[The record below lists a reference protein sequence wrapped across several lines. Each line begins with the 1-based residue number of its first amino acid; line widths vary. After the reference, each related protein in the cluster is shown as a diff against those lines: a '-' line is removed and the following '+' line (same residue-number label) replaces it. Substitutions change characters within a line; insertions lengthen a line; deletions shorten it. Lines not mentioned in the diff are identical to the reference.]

1 MVKLE
6 DLKNA
11 VEDLNNS
18 GLLKENL
25 VLKED
30 EDYVSAFMKAAEEAD
45 DLSDVVGKSLPDSV
59 VDAYEL
65 CKQEIKNRIMR
76 MSKSKKEAVTET
88 RKEEEPKMKKVSKKE
103 KSRYGHRMGTFAA
116 MLDDLFFKGTTL
128 EEALKVTGANGYNF
142 RTHLYRLRKSGIK
155 IVKDDQGIYKVV
167 S

>member
-45 DLSDVVGKSLPDSV
+45 DLSDEVGKSLPDSV

-103 KSRYGHRMGTFAA
+103 KSRYGHRIGTFGA
-116 MLDDLFFKGTTL
+116 MLDDLFFNGTTL
-128 EEALKVTGANGYNF
+128 EEALKVTGASVSRF
-142 RTHLYRLRKSGIK
+142 KSHLYHLRKNGIRIEK
-155 IVKDDQGIYKVV
+155 NEQGIFKIQ
-167 S
+167 